1 MKRGKSGMI
10 KPTISLQELRA
21 KIGQRAKSAPAHR
34 FWGLH
39 VHIMKLDTL
48 EAAYLEAKRNGGAP
62 GSDDETF
69 EAIEAQGRGEFLA
82 KLAEEVRRDAYHPR
96 PYRRR
101 EIPKEGGKVR
111 VISIPAIRDRVV
123 QGALRLVVE
132 PIFEADFSG
141 SSYGARPGR
150 SAHEAIEKV
159 RLGLNQGRHRV
170 VDVPLLRYDSARPNL
185 GEGGETG
192 YRQRCAGHGEAV
204 SQEHRRPRRA
214 TGLAAVAPSRK
225 PSAQR
230 TGLRS

>member
-1 MKRGKSGMI
+1 MT

-62 GSDDETF
+62 GSDAETF
-69 EAIEAQGRGEFLA
+69 EVIEGQGREEFLA
-82 KLAEEVRRDAYHPR
+82 KLAEELRTDAYHPR

-123 QGALRLVVE
+123 QGALRLILE
-132 PIFEADFSG
+132 PIFEAG
-141 SSYGARPGR
+141 
-150 SAHEAIEKV
+150 
-159 RLGLNQGRHRV
+159 
-170 VDVPLLRYDSARPNL
+170 L
-185 GEGGETG
+185 GEHLSPGSRLQSIAGGVPVVGREVG
-192 YRQRCAGHGEAV
+192 VEQGGQGGIVAHQVLAGVDRQAGICAE
-204 SQEHRRPRRA
+204 PRQGA
-214 TGLAAVAPSRK
+214 D
-225 PSAQR
+225 
-230 TGLRS
+230 